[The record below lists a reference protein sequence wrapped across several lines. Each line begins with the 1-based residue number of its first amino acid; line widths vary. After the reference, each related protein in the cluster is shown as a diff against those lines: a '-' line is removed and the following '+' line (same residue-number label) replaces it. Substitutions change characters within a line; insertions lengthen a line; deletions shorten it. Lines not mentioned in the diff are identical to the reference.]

1 MYNKDT
7 KEKVVLGSNPTKALC
22 FNDSEA
28 SESLVFYE
36 RHKKPHEKLLKGE
49 IHRVFRSIF
58 LLTKYERNV

>member
-28 SESLVFYE
+28 FESLVFW
-36 RHKKPHEKLLKGE
+36 L
-49 IHRVFRSIF
+49 IS
-58 LLTKYERNV
+58 

>member
-1 MYNKDT
+1 MYFKCR
-7 KEKVVLGSNPTKALC
+7 KEKTILGTNHTRDLC

-49 IHRVFRSIF
+49 IHRVFRFINQIR
-58 LLTKYERNV
+58 KERMR